1 MFDFLKK
8 SRAVKFLCSACLL
21 CSLGS
26 FVNVNAADPVEVA
39 TGYVQAP
46 LGNTNN
52 SISFE
57 NDSATINN
65 EGQLSGTLKWKT
77 TNSNNETTYVELE
90 NDSESASIRL
100 FVVETVNNANVQRAS
115 TDGFAIGS
123 SYKFS
128 NKQLYSTTTDLGDL
142 PSVNDENKLTN
153 MKPGIYKVYAIVT
166 NQGQTSLISGPIQ
179 GTP

>member
-1 MFDFLKK
+1 MFDLLKK

-21 CSLGS
+21 CYLGS
-26 FVNVNAADPVEVA
+26 FVNVNAEGPVEVA
-39 TGYVQAP
+39 TAYVKGP

-57 NDSATINN
+57 NNSATINGK
-65 EGQLSGTLKWKT
+65 GQLSGTLKWKT

-90 NDSESASIRL
+90 NDSESAKL
-100 FVVETVNNANVQRAS
+100 MMFVVEDVKGTETQRAA
-115 TDGFAIGS
+115 TKEFAIGS
-123 SYKFS
+123 SYKIS
-128 NKQLYSTTTDLGDL
+128 NEQLYSTTSSLGDL
-142 PSVNDENKLTN
+142 PPDTPSNFTN
-153 MKPGIYKVYAIVT
+153 IKPGIYKVYAIVT